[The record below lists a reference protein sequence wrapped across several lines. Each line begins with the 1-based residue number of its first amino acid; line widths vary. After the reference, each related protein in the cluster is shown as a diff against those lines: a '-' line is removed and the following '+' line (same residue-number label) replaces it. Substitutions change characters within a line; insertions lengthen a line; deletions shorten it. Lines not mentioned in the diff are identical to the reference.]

1 MVETFTPAVCG
12 SRHRQ
17 RLALLGF
24 AVGAV
29 ATSVFVGAALGALG
43 MVLGIELALVVA
55 GLALLAAAREAGLV
69 RLPLPQVRRQVPE
82 RWRATLP
89 LPVWSI
95 GYGAGLGAG
104 FFTFQPV
111 STFWVACAGA
121 VALGQPVAAAACF
134 AAYGVGRTVMT
145 MVPRRGQRDATSA
158 VEALVRR
165 RRVLVAANV
174 GALVVCAALLAAPAA
189 GAATSIGP
197 GFDPAATGTALA
209 RAQRDGGNTRVI
221 VQPEAG
227 SMVAIPGAAAPGI
240 DGDLLAYADD
250 EGIKVV
256 EWSTSTEV
264 ARIDGAVSKP
274 ALDWPLV
281 AFIRTGSEKEHLFVK
296 DFTHP
301 GAPTQGK
308 IGELARRNDL
318 GRPSLAGGRIA
329 WHVVTRGYSKV
340 LVESLA
346 SGNRQVI
353 RKSKIA
359 LESNPAL
366 TPWRI
371 VWVEQRARSASLL
384 LRRFGQGSTKKIHKI
399 NGRDR
404 RLLTTA
410 ITGRTAYVTRWTPAT
425 GASTLVRVNF

>member
-12 SRHRQ
+12 SRKRQ
-17 RLALLGF
+17 RFALIGF
-24 AVGAV
+24 AVGAL
-29 ATSVFVGAALGALG
+29 AASALVGAAFGALG
-43 MVLGIELALVVA
+43 GLLGVELALA
-55 GLALLAAAREAGLV
+55 AAALALLAAAREAGILRV
-69 RLPLPQVRRQVPE
+69 PIPQSRGQVPE
-82 RWRATLP
+82 RWRAALP
-89 LPVWSI
+89 LPVWSV

-104 FFTFQPV
+104 FLTFQPV
-111 STFWVACAGA
+111 STFWVACAA
-121 VALGQPVAAAACF
+121 AMALGRPGAAAVCF
-134 AAYGVGRTVMT
+134 MAYGAGRALMAVL
-145 MVPRRGQRDATSA
+145 PGRGKRDATAA

-165 RRVLVAANV
+165 RRALLGANVAA
-174 GALVVCAALLAAPAA
+174 LLVCAALLSAPAA
-189 GAATSIGP
+189 GAATTVGQ
-197 GFDPAATGTALA
+197 GFDPAARGDVLA
-209 RAQRDGGNTRVI
+209 RARMDGGELTVLVEPPGGGQI
-221 VQPEAG
+221 W
-227 SMVAIPGAAAPGI
+227 IPGGAAPAV

-256 EWSTSTEV
+256 EWATSTEV

-296 DFTHP
+296 DFTDP
-301 GAPTQGK
+301 GAPTQRK
-308 IGELARRNDL
+308 ISEVARRNDL

-340 LVESLA
+340 FVESLGN
-346 SGNRQVI
+346 GNRKVI

-366 TPWRI
+366 TPRRV

-384 LRRFGQGSTKKIHKI
+384 VRRFGQSSTKRIHKI
-399 NGRDR
+399 KGSDR

-410 ITGRTAYVTRWTPAT
+410 LTGRTAYVTRWTPAT

>member
-12 SRHRQ
+12 SRKRQ
-17 RLALLGF
+17 RLALIGF
-24 AVGAV
+24 AVGAL
-29 ATSVFVGAALGALG
+29 AASALVGAALGALG
-43 MVLGIELALVVA
+43 GLLGVELALA
-55 GLALLAAAREAGLV
+55 AAALALIAAAREAGILRV
-69 RLPLPQVRRQVPE
+69 PIPQSRGQVPE
-82 RWRATLP
+82 RWRAALP
-89 LPVWSI
+89 LPVWSV

-104 FFTFQPV
+104 FLTFQPV
-111 STFWVACAGA
+111 STFWVACAA
-121 VALGQPVAAAACF
+121 AMALGRPGAAAICF
-134 AAYGVGRTVMT
+134 MAYGAGRALMAVL
-145 MVPRRGQRDATSA
+145 PSRGQRDATAA

-165 RRVLVAANV
+165 RRALLGANVAA
-174 GALVVCAALLAAPAA
+174 LHVCAALLSAPAA
-189 GAATSIGP
+189 GAPTTVGA
-197 GFDPAATGTALA
+197 GFDPAARGDVLA
-209 RAQRDGGNTRVI
+209 RARMDGGGLTVLVEPQGGGQI
-221 VQPEAG
+221 W
-227 SMVAIPGAAAPGI
+227 IPGGAAPAV

-250 EGIKVV
+250 EGIKVI

-281 AFIRTGSEKEHLFVK
+281 AFVRTANEKEHLFVR
-296 DFTHP
+296 DFTDP
-301 GAPTQGK
+301 GAPTQRK
-308 IGELARRNDL
+308 ISEVARRNDL
-318 GRPSLAGGRIA
+318 GRPALAGGRIA

-340 LVESLA
+340 LVESLGN
-346 SGNRQVI
+346 GNRRVI

-384 LRRFGQGSTKKIHKI
+384 VRRFGQSSTKRIHTI
-399 NGRDR
+399 NGSDR

-410 ITGRTAYVTRWTPAT
+410 LTGRTAYVTRWTPAT